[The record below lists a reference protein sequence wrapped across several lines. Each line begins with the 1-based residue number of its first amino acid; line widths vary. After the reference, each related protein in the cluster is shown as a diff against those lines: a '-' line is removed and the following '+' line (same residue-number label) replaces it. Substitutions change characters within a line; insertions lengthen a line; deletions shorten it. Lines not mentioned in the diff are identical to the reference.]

1 MDYKLDRHF
10 CLDDSP
16 EFRMVELGEVTS
28 TNDFLRNYRPVGP
41 ERRLTLV
48 TAEYQ
53 TAGRGAGSN
62 RWESQP
68 GQNLLFSLLL
78 HPRHIPAD
86 RMFVL
91 SEVLSLA
98 IQASLNPPMRGDF
111 ARSNGRDA
119 YKTASPDRY
128 KLLKEFAKENRQY
141 PTEAENAM
149 WEILKN
155 KNLGVSFRRQH
166 IIGDYIVDFVCLQH
180 NLIVEIDG
188 GYHKHSEQKECD
200 ADRTASLQRMGFRVI
215 RFTNEEIIG
224 NTQNVCRTLQV
235 ALQPSPIMG
244 GDGGGLQIK
253 WPNDIYWGDR
263 KICGMLIENELRGD
277 RIERSVMGVGINI
290 NQTEF
295 TFDRTQQDG
304 LRRMAEP
311 VSLVQI
317 VGEEV
322 ERRFVLERVVE
333 NFTHYYE
340 WTEQGRLDE
349 LHEMYLDQ
357 LYRRGEKHTFR
368 DKDGEFVGTIVDVEP
383 AGHLIIVDETGRKRS
398 YGFKEVEYKLRIKN

>member
-41 ERRLTLV
+41 ERRLTMV

-86 RMFVL
+86 RMFAL

-98 IQASLNPPMRGDF
+98 IH
-111 ARSNGRDA
+111 DA
-119 YKTASPDRY
+119 LCNYFQFSIY
-128 KLLKEFAKENRQY
+128 NFQ
-141 PTEAENAM
+141 
-149 WEILKN
+149 
-155 KNLGVSFRRQH
+155 
-166 IIGDYIVDFVCLQH
+166 
-180 NLIVEIDG
+180 
-188 GYHKHSEQKECD
+188 
-200 ADRTASLQRMGFRVI
+200 
-215 RFTNEEIIG
+215 FT
-224 NTQNVCRTLQV
+224 
-235 ALQPSPIMG
+235 
-244 GDGGGLQIK
+244 IK

-295 TFDRTQQDG
+295 AFDRTQQDG

-311 VSLVQI
+311 VSLAQI

-349 LHEMYLDQ
+349 LHEMYLGQ
-357 LYRRGEKHTFR
+357 LYRRGEKHAFC
-368 DKDGEFVGTIVDVEP
+368 DKDGEFEGTIVDVEP
-383 AGHLIIVDETGRKRS
+383 AGHLIIVDETGRKRR
-398 YGFKEVEYKLRIKN
+398 YGFKEVEYELIKIKN